1 MSTAPFEDIIPRD
14 AAIPRDAGGPVF
26 AEPWQARAF
35 AVVVRLCQD
44 GHYEWDDFRQR
55 LIAEIG
61 AADAAGDDAT
71 GYYEHWL
78 SACEKL
84 LAARGMT
91 DAGDLAARKADVA
104 ANRPA
109 PTRAVA
115 NPVAVDR
122 GSR

>member
-1 MSTAPFEDIIPRD
+1 MSAAPPTTDD
-14 AAIPRDAGGPVF
+14 TPVF

-35 AVVVRLCQD
+35 AVVVKLCQD
-44 GHYEWDDFRQR
+44 GHAEWDEFQRR

-78 SACEKL
+78 AACERL
-84 LAARGMT
+84 LVERGLAAP
-91 DAGDLAARKADVA
+91 GDLARRKAA
-104 ANRPA
+104 AASRPP

-115 NPVAVDR
+115 NPVAIDPAR
-122 GSR
+122 T

>member
-1 MSTAPFEDIIPRD
+1 MSAAPPTTDD
-14 AAIPRDAGGPVF
+14 TPVF

-35 AVVVRLCQD
+35 AVVVKLCQD
-44 GHYEWDDFRQR
+44 GHAEWDEFQRR

-78 SACEKL
+78 AACERL
-84 LAARGMT
+84 LVERGLAAPGE
-91 DAGDLAARKADVA
+91 LARRKAIA
-104 ANRPA
+104 AASRPP

-115 NPVAVDR
+115 NPVAIDPAR
-122 GSR
+122 R

>member
-1 MSTAPFEDIIPRD
+1 MSAAPPTVDD
-14 AAIPRDAGGPVF
+14 APVF

-35 AVVVRLCQD
+35 AVVVKLCQD
-44 GHYEWDDFRQR
+44 GHAEWDDFQRR

-78 SACEKL
+78 AACERL
-84 LAARGMT
+84 LVERGLAAP
-91 DAGDLAARKADVA
+91 GDLARRKAA
-104 ANRPA
+104 AAASRPP

-115 NPVAVDR
+115 NPIAIDPAR
-122 GSR
+122 T